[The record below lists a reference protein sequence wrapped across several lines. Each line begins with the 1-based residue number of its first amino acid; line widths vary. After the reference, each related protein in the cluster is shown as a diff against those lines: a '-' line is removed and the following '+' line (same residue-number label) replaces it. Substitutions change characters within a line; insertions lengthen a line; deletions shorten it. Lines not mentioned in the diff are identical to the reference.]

1 MGCTQM
7 LPKNV
12 INKVIWIDENIEEIG
27 ENLEYKEK
35 LSKKFKFFEGF
46 SILDICFKKL
56 CSNDFDF
63 IVTIVSG
70 KLWGRYLSLL
80 KNEINKIYNMP
91 YTIIF
96 TSENY
101 KEILLQKK
109 QDKAH
114 CLSYDTLNSIYDP
127 FYNPGGIV
135 SCFEDLMAKIESL
148 GISKINKINPKE
160 KNKFDY
166 EGSLTFEY
174 IQNYEDLIAP
184 ALYKDIITNE
194 PLKKK
199 K

>member
-1 MGCTQM
+1 MG
-7 LPKNV
+7 K
-12 INKVIWIDENIEEIG
+12 I
-27 ENLEYKEK
+27 
-35 LSKKFKFFEGF
+35 SKSF
-46 SILDICFKKL
+46 
-56 CSNDFDF
+56 
-63 IVTIVSG
+63 
-70 KLWGRYLSLL
+70 
-80 KNEINKIYNMP
+80 KNEINKIYNIP

-96 TSENY
+96 ASENY

-148 GISKINKINPKE
+148 GISRINKINPKE